1 MAKQLSNRVE
11 HGEVKHPLAEWTDLC
26 EVCEDEVSL
35 DEEAETWDRWDHMY
49 LPAAFEGNTALYLCD
64 RGHRWITGWAWAPA
78 PNQKQRDAIIAF
90 WAVGQVKT

>member
-1 MAKQLSNRVE
+1 
-11 HGEVKHPLAEWTDLC
+11 
-26 EVCEDEVSL
+26 
-35 DEEAETWDRWDHMY
+35 MY

-64 RGHRWITGWAWAPA
+64 RGHRWITGWAWAPP